1 MVARCLPFSAR
12 QGKIMSHRGHRG
24 WWRFPS
30 SKMMTASRTYR
41 REKITP
47 HCHTRCRS
55 FQTSLNRKVPRSP
68 GGQKCH
74 PVGTRLWLII
84 GISLLQIPPFLLF
97 SFLNY
102 FSAEVIV
109 IPISLFSKVVD
120 YFISCSHFSCI
131 ALRHSITPPL
141 EYHI

>member
-1 MVARCLPFSAR
+1 MPPVQCNPGQNHVALGAPWVAEVSLL
-12 QGKIMSHRGHRG
+12 QNDDGIPDIPVGKMY
-24 WWRFPS
+24 
-30 SKMMTASRTYR
+30 TYR
-41 REKITP
+41 HT
-47 HCHTRCRS
+47 HCRLSR
-55 FQTSLNRKVPRSP
+55 TSLNRKVPRSP
-68 GGQKCH
+68 GGQKGH
-74 PVGTRLWLII
+74 PIGTRLWSII
-84 GISLLQIPPFLLF
+84 GRSLLPFPPFLLF